1 MTSIK
6 DLNKNTKKLF
16 VLVLISVF
24 FVFQV
29 NLQMVKAINVD
40 NFQDQIITEE
50 LRLKVPKEFRKA
62 WLQAEKKVWEPWLS
76 SKDGFLGRQLFWD
89 KEREEALILVNWKS
103 KKSWKN
109 IPMSEVNVVQ
119 EKFED
124 NVKTTLNVSKSPFQ
138 LIYEGELNK
147 QG

>member
-16 VLVLISVF
+16 VLVLVSVF